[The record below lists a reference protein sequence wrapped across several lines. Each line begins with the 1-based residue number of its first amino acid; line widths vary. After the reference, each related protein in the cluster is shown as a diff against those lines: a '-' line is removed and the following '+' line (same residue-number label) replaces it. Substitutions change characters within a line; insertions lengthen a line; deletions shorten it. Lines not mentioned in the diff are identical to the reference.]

1 MPFSSRFSPNLIKNF
16 FFFFFKVGR
25 LMDMHGE
32 TGTTVS
38 QTATGEAG
46 QAVDRP
52 DGYEPPIQKAV

>member
-1 MPFSSRFSPNLIKNF
+1 M
-16 FFFFFKVGR
+16 GR

-38 QTATGEAG
+38 QSATGEAG